1 MLQLNRGKDVIPMA
15 VNREYKDRLFTFIF
29 GNPDNKQWTLNLY
42 NAINDSHYTNPE
54 DIRLNT
60 IEDAVYMSMK
70 NDVSFLIADTLNL
83 YEQQSSFNPNMPIR
97 FFIYAGMVYA
107 KYVEENRNYHRYS
120 TKQQKIPTPKCICF
134 YNGKDA
140 KNDKIVLSLSDA
152 FDTEAVSD
160 IEVKVTMLNINFGHN
175 RELMEKCRP
184 LEDYAKFVD
193 CVRVNQKTA
202 ASLEE
207 AIDEALNELEDESP
221 VKAFLIAN
229 KAEVKNMCITEYD
242 EERTLA
248 ELREECLEEGMK
260 KGIKKGIQQGM
271 TKGKKEGKFDM
282 LAELVSDGLLTLAQA
297 AEKAQMSIPEF
308 QRRMSLPS

>member
-1 MLQLNRGKDVIPMA
+1 MA
-15 VNREYKDRLFTFIF
+15 VNREYKDRLFKFIF

-175 RELMEKCRP
+175 RELMEKC
-184 LEDYAKFVD
+184 
-193 CVRVNQKTA
+193 
-202 ASLEE
+202 
-207 AIDEALNELEDESP
+207 
-221 VKAFLIAN
+221 
-229 KAEVKNMCITEYD
+229 
-242 EERTLA
+242 
-248 ELREECLEEGMK
+248 
-260 KGIKKGIQQGM
+260 
-271 TKGKKEGKFDM
+271 
-282 LAELVSDGLLTLAQA
+282 
-297 AEKAQMSIPEF
+297 
-308 QRRMSLPS
+308 

>member
-1 MLQLNRGKDVIPMA
+1 M
-15 VNREYKDRLFTFIF
+15 
-29 GNPDNKQWTLNLY
+29 
-42 NAINDSHYTNPE
+42 
-54 DIRLNT
+54 
-60 IEDAVYMSMK
+60 
-70 NDVSFLIADTLNL
+70 
-83 YEQQSSFNPNMPIR
+83 
-97 FFIYAGMVYA
+97 
-107 KYVEENRNYHRYS
+107 
-120 TKQQKIPTPKCICF
+120 
-134 YNGKDA
+134 
-140 KNDKIVLSLSDA
+140 
-152 FDTEAVSD
+152 
-160 IEVKVTMLNINFGHN
+160 
-175 RELMEKCRP
+175 
-184 LEDYAKFVD
+184 D

-260 KGIKKGIQQGM
+260 KGIKKGIKQGM

>member
-1 MLQLNRGKDVIPMA
+1 M
-15 VNREYKDRLFTFIF
+15 
-29 GNPDNKQWTLNLY
+29 
-42 NAINDSHYTNPE
+42 
-54 DIRLNT
+54 
-60 IEDAVYMSMK
+60 
-70 NDVSFLIADTLNL
+70 
-83 YEQQSSFNPNMPIR
+83 
-97 FFIYAGMVYA
+97 
-107 KYVEENRNYHRYS
+107 
-120 TKQQKIPTPKCICF
+120 
-134 YNGKDA
+134 
-140 KNDKIVLSLSDA
+140 
-152 FDTEAVSD
+152 
-160 IEVKVTMLNINFGHN
+160 
-175 RELMEKCRP
+175 
-184 LEDYAKFVD
+184 D

-260 KGIKKGIQQGM
+260 KGIQQGM